1 MHIMDLFLSSLL
13 SSMSQF
19 VSSRMVVTLS
29 TVVTIALQ
37 QFLMLSG
44 AGSPTIVF
52 YAMLTIFVPVPIFII
67 LLSVLSTTVTS
78 KVE

>member
-19 VSSRMVVTLS
+19 VSSHMVVTLS

-44 AGSPTIVF
+44 AGSPAIVF